1 MKEYDRGLLSVPEEY
16 YIKVIGK
23 AMLDYAKGY
32 DIHEAARRM
41 ESAAM
46 ELIEQIRGILND
58 DTLADPECFY
68 RIEALVN
75 AFADAGLYTTRHQEL
90 E

>member
-1 MKEYDRGLLSVPEEY
+1 MKEHDRGLLSVPEEY

-32 DIHEAARRM
+32 DIHKAARGI

-46 ELIEQIRGILND
+46 ELIEQIRRILDD
-58 DTLADPECFY
+58 DTLADPDCFY
-68 RIEALVN
+68 RIEALVD
-75 AFADAGLYTTRHQEL
+75 ALADASPPPTSPMG
-90 E
+90 